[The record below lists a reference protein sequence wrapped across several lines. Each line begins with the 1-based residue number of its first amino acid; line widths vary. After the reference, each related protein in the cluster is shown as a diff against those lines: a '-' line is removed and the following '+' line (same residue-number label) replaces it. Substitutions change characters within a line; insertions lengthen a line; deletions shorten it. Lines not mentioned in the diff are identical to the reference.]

1 MDRAER
7 AGFGIALVGHVA
19 LIAAVSLGMMQ
30 SKPVPP
36 PISPPLDVE
45 LVRDTALQSAA
56 PQPAPPE
63 AAAEPPAPAPTEPLP
78 PEPAKVAPAKPAP
91 PPPIVKPTPKPAPIK
106 PAVVKAVPVKPAAK
120 PVPKPPVKPASPPA
134 KPAVK
139 PATKA
144 ATKPVATA
152 AAKPPRASHLSRA
165 MLDGLNDQPA
175 APRTPAKTPPATGP
189 TGVTA
194 AQMTGAQKNSLNQLI
209 NAQLKPFWKPPSGA
223 DADQLVT
230 ILSVRLNADGSLA
243 AAPEVDSQQGI
254 TDSNRSQARLHAE
267 RAIQAVRRAVPFHL
281 PAEYRDAWQWIKP
294 RFDGKMN
301 R

>member
-7 AGFGIALVGHVA
+7 AGLGIALVGHGA
-19 LIAAVSLGMMQ
+19 LIAAISLGMMQ
-30 SKPVPP
+30 AKPLPP
-36 PISPPLDVE
+36 LISPSLDVE

-63 AAAEPPAPAPTEPLP
+63 PAAEQAAAPSAQAVP
-78 PEPAKVAPAKPAP
+78 PEPELIKPEP
-91 PPPIVKPTPKPAPIK
+91 VKPEPARPVVKPLPKPAPKPVAAKPLPSKLVIK
-106 PAVVKAVPVKPAAK
+106 PVAKVAAPPKPVVKPAAK
-120 PVPKPPVKPASPPA
+120 P
-134 KPAVK
+134 
-139 PATKA
+139 
-144 ATKPVATA
+144 
-152 AAKPPRASHLSRA
+152 AAKPLASSTKPGRTSHLSRA

-175 APRTPAKTPPATGP
+175 ATRGAAKSPPATGA
-189 TGVTA
+189 TGVSA
-194 AQMTGAQKNSLNQLI
+194 AQMTGAQKNSLNQLLY
-209 NAQLKPFWKPPSGA
+209 AQLKPHWKPPSGA

-230 ILSVRLNADGSLA
+230 ILSVRLKADGSLA

-267 RAIQAVRRAVPFHL
+267 RAIQAVRRAVPFRL
-281 PAEYRDAWQWIKP
+281 PAEYYDAWQWIKP